1 MKAKKVTA
9 IMLTMGAVLGMTAA
23 MPVNAAEERPEVR
36 VLIKWAESQLSNW
49 TDLVDE
55 YNADESNP
63 VTINLEF
70 YGSEGYD
77 DKVKAELTGDDPAGI
92 VQLMKTTFN
101 DYSANGQ
108 LEELSGF
115 IDEQGWN
122 YNPGALA
129 WAGPLNNEDG
139 NVYGIPDFANT
150 SCIFY
155 NTKIFEELGLELP
168 TDIDSLKEVSKT
180 LTENGYK
187 AIVTGATNWCASDL
201 LSKVQA
207 QSVGADFLV
216 KCYNNEEKYNDQQM
230 VDALSVVNDL
240 VEAGVIDKSS
250 ADYSDD
256 DAIAEFVMGNAAMYT
271 AHTGMASSIDS
282 VKDDDFEYD
291 VIPTMDFVVE
301 PKTSV
306 AVTWGSMWCIPSNVQ
321 NKEAAEEALAFLFG
335 EKVQKSDVEDL
346 GKIVNV
352 DEWNAGLTHPALVT
366 ASKQLEGAGTADSFY
381 LLDMVSAKVLDNMN
395 KGIQEMI
402 QGNKTPQEVMDNVQ
416 ATWEEEN
423 SQK

>member
-1 MKAKKVTA
+1 M
-9 IMLTMGAVLGMTAA
+9 
-23 MPVNAAEERPEVR
+23 
-36 VLIKWAESQLSNW
+36 
-49 TDLVDE
+49 
-55 YNADESNP
+55 
-63 VTINLEF
+63 
-70 YGSEGYD
+70 
-77 DKVKAELTGDDPAGI
+77 
-92 VQLMKTTFN
+92 
-101 DYSANGQ
+101 
-108 LEELSGF
+108 
-115 IDEQGWN
+115 
-122 YNPGALA
+122 
-129 WAGPLNNEDG
+129 
-139 NVYGIPDFANT
+139 
-150 SCIFY
+150 
-155 NTKIFEELGLELP
+155 
-168 TDIDSLKEVSKT
+168 
-180 LTENGYK
+180 
-187 AIVTGATNWCASDL
+187 
-201 LSKVQA
+201 
-207 QSVGADFLV
+207 
-216 KCYNNEEKYNDQQM
+216 
-230 VDALSVVNDL
+230 
-240 VEAGVIDKSS
+240 IDKSS

-282 VKDDDFEYD
+282 VKDDDFEYN
-291 VIPTMDFVVE
+291 VIPTMNFVAE

-321 NKEAAEEALAFLFG
+321 NKEAAEDALAFLFG

-352 DEWNAGLTHPALVT
+352 DEWNAGLTHPALLT